1 MKWRVEAGANS
12 ALGGIRESPIDE
24 YLCREQE
31 NRSDSQVKAQS
42 QGWDK
47 DSQWAEVLEAEVNQE
62 GFWE

>member
-1 MKWRVEAGANS
+1 MEADARS

-24 YLCREQE
+24 YLCPEQE

-42 QGWDK
+42 QGGDK